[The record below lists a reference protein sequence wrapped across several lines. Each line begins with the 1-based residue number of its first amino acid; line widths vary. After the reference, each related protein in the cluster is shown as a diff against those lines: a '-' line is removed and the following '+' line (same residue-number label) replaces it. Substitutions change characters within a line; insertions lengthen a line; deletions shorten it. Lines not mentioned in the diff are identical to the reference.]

1 MLLLSRDSLSSVFE
15 AASSSSVFDFLP
27 PTDDALVPGS
37 GELALRRFRWYFDF
51 PFSGV
56 EVLPFFSSAAEA
68 FFLSLSFKARE
79 AASRLG

>member
-1 MLLLSRDSLSSVFE
+1 MLLLSRGLVSSVFE
-15 AASSSSVFDFLP
+15 AASSSVFDFLP

-37 GELALRRFRWYFDF
+37 GELALRRFRWYLDF